1 MSQSVDGAGPPVKK
15 EIVITAVVFLGVGFL
30 AGYVYK
36 AQSVPSGSEVESAP
50 LSPTDEGP
58 ASGASAGAS
67 GQALPPGHPPIADP
81 ATIQMIEQQAS
92 QNPNDPAPA
101 LQLAN
106 LFFDQG
112 QYDQAVPWYQ
122 KALQLDPKN
131 VSARTDLG
139 TCFFNL
145 GKPDEALREFRQS
158 LEIDPRHEPTLFN
171 VVVVNLEGKH
181 DLRAAREAWEKLHR
195 LNPNYPNLDSLKQ
208 RIDSLTQ

>member
-1 MSQSVDGAGPPVKK
+1 MKK
-15 EIVITAVVFLGVGFL
+15 ETVITALVFLSVGFL

-36 AQSVPSGSEVESAP
+36 AQSVSSAGEVQSAAAPSSS
-50 LSPTDEGP
+50 SPDEAP
-58 ASGASAGAS
+58 ASSTSSGAS

-106 LFFDQG
+106 LFFDQR

-145 GKPDEALREFRQS
+145 GKPDEALGEFRQS
-158 LEIDPRHEPTLFN
+158 LAIDPRHEPTLFN

-208 RIDSLTQ
+208 KIDSLTH